1 MTAAVDGRRMPTKLS
16 ETSAVT
22 MILSK
27 IEYAGMISFHRTPG
41 EVFKKQYNGLMTSH
55 TFEIICKQDAKLDAE
70 FHIGIETSCHMK
82 YDANKL

>member
-1 MTAAVDGRRMPTKLS
+1 MFRSVEKYVGKGDLLMTAAVDGRRMPTKLS

-41 EVFKKQYNGLMTSH
+41 
-55 TFEIICKQDAKLDAE
+55 
-70 FHIGIETSCHMK
+70 
-82 YDANKL
+82 